1 MSGFFKAWLMLLQTT
16 SDLGEVFFFRRTKGF
31 AYVEFAKAQVGKAA
45 RQGIFFWG
53 RKKGR
58 ILEGQILTLEMV
70 RKKEFQVLN

>member
-45 RQGIFFWG
+45 RQGIFFGAEKRAESLKVKSLHW
-53 RKKGR
+53 KW
-58 ILEGQILTLEMV
+58 LE
-70 RKKEFQVLN
+70 RRSSRF

>member
-16 SDLGEVFFFRRTKGF
+16 SDLGDGFFFVVPRALPTWSLPKRRWGKLHARGF
-31 AYVEFAKAQVGKAA
+31 
-45 RQGIFFWG
+45 FFG
-53 RKKGR
+53 AEKKGR

>member
-16 SDLGEVFFFRRTKGF
+16 SDLGDVFFFRRTKGF

-53 RKKGR
+53 RKKGP
-58 ILEGQILTLEMV
+58 
-70 RKKEFQVLN
+70 NP